1 MINKKGQLELSIGTI
16 VVLVIGVS
24 MLILGIIL
32 VRSIMCSGI
41 QITQDLSSGVR
52 NEVQNLFGGGKYGVK
67 CVGTEGA
74 EVKLGTGG
82 RRSIVCIIKED
93 AAANYTITITKDD
106 VMSLKENIV
115 SSPAVQGWILGKIPV
130 VTKVSVAPGGDGQQ
144 VVVLLLEIPRD
155 APATTLQINMKYS
168 KNNGPE
174 ESITS
179 IVDIAP
185 TGFIKGAIC

>member
-32 VRSIMCSGI
+32 VRSIMCSGM
-41 QITQDLSSGVR
+41 QITEDLSSGVR

-74 EVKLGTGG
+74 EVNLGTGG
-82 RRSIVCIIKED
+82 RRAIVCIIKED
-93 AAANYTITITKDD
+93 TPSIYDITISKTD
-106 VMSLKENIV
+106 VISLKENVV
-115 SSPAVQGWILGKIPV
+115 SSATVQSWILGTPGASKI
-130 VTKVSVAPGGDGQQ
+130 SVKAGGDGQN

-155 APATTLQINMKYS
+155 APATTLQIKMNALKE
-168 KNNGPE
+168 GGTA

-179 IVDIAP
+179 IIDVTP